1 VGGGV
6 LALLAGLAAT
16 IATFVR
22 SSKKVDKS
30 LRDRGF
36 QVPGGATATLAAA
49 LLLFGVLLLSYQATV
64 AILGGEISP
73 LVALLVLVIAVA
85 SGFFVSINNI
95 SRGRFYRDRLLEAFM
110 PGYEAALEERTD
122 AAPQAAERMRLPE
135 ASTAAPYHIINTNM
149 VLVRAKSRRR
159 RIRGGDSFILTRDY
173 CGSNATGWRKTDEFM
188 DGKMTVPTAMAI
200 SGAAANP
207 NTGVGGVGLARSKV
221 VSALMTLVNLR
232 LGYWAPHPTSH
243 DLNQN
248 VIPNHFRP
256 GLTSFVTG
264 STEDCQFQELTDGGH
279 FENLGIYELIRRR
292 LRLILV
298 CDAGQDAGFQFQ
310 DLQVALRRIEEDF
323 GARIEFHTKS
333 NQSTSDEA
341 PPTYAIEDLMPE
353 EAQHTYR
360 RKLEIAT
367 RSFAVADVY
376 YASDLDEH
384 GHRVTAST
392 RRGSSISRPRSS
404 MSCR

>member
-135 ASTAAPYHIINTNM
+135 ASTAAPYHIINTNV
-149 VLVRAKSRRR
+149 VLVRAKNRRR
-159 RIRGGDSFILTRDY
+159 KIRGGDSFILTRDY
-173 CGSNATGWRKTDEFM
+173 SGSNATGWRKTDEFI
-188 DGKMTVPTAMAI
+188 DGKMTLPTAMAI

-341 PPTYAIEDLMPE
+341 
-353 EAQHTYR
+353 QHTYR